1 MLEYIQKGFAGT
13 VKRCKTKEHAEK
25 LFKEWI
31 SEENQTLSYSFFIK
45 DTLKSTLVGLVNIKN
60 IDTNIKKCELG
71 YFIAES
77 ETGKGLISKFTSE
90 VVTYC
95 FDILQMNKIFLRIAP
110 DNIRSQKVATHN
122 GFKKEGLLR
131 EEYKGFQDKLED
143 VMYFGLLKADYLNKK
158 NA

>member
-1 MLEYIQKGFAGT
+1 METQQEVEVQELEVPEQHIQNLLIQIRLRQIFFYF
-13 VKRCKTKEHAEK
+13 V
-25 LFKEWI
+25 
-31 SEENQTLSYSFFIK
+31 LSFNSK
-45 DTLKSTLVGLVNIKN
+45 
-60 IDTNIKKCELG
+60 NIKKCELG
-71 YFIAES
+71 YFIAEN